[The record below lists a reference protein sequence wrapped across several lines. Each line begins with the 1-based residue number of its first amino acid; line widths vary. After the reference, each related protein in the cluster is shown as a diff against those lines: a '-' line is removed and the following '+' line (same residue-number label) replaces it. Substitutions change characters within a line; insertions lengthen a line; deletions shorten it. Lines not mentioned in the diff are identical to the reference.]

1 MTQFIYWAQM
11 QPEAMLLLPY
21 SSVFKEGDQTVR
33 DQEMCV
39 LKHTAGLWQS
49 QEVHTDILERIRI
62 TSFAV
67 VETELG

>member
-1 MTQFIYWAQM
+1 
-11 QPEAMLLLPY
+11 MLLLSY
-21 SSVFKEGDQTVR
+21 SSFFKEGDQTVR

-49 QEVHTDILERIRI
+49 QKVHTDILERIRI

-67 VETELG
+67 AERELVGDEKLMSR